1 MMKNHPFHLVDLSP
15 WPILI
20 SFMIMMSM
28 IGMIKWFK
36 FFNYNLML
44 LSLIN
49 IIIISYQWWR
59 DVIRESTYQGLHSSF
74 VMNNLKLGMILFIIS
89 ELFLFVS
96 FFWMFFH
103 SSLTPSIEL
112 GMNWPPKNIMP
123 FNPMQ
128 IPLLNTL
135 ILLSSGFS
143 VTWAHQSIMNNN
155 FNQMKMSLMITIMLG
170 IYFTLLQIIEYKM
183 SSFSISDSI
192 YGSSFFLMT
201 GFHGIHVLIGS
212 IFLSICLIRHLLN
225 HFSSIHHFGFEA
237 AIWYWHFVDVVW
249 LFLYISIY
257 WWGK

>member
-249 LFLYISIY
+249 LFLFISIY